1 MWPCLILLYR
11 LKWSLLIEQMEKW
24 VDVQRPR
31 DVMCAPSEGRFSH
44 PSDLQRCSLRKE
56 SLGHPQWGL
65 GDRGRTGRRY
75 HPIPSW
81 SQWWLEPGCRK
92 QPQGGKWNLTMRKVS
107 IRPGSVTNDS
117 QGFRWRAVSLG
128 AWGWGSSLL
137 GQPLWLETLWLG
149 LGVSICCIIK
159 DTSSL
164 CPGILA
170 QSF

>member
-44 PSDLQRCSLRKE
+44 PSDLQRWSLRKE

-75 HPIPSW
+75 HLIPSW

-92 QPQGGKWNLTMRKVS
+92 QPQGGKWNLTTRKVS
-107 IRPGSVTNDS
+107 IRPGECDQCQPEV
-117 QGFRWRAVSLG
+117 QVEGCFP
-128 AWGWGSSLL
+128 WGMGLL